1 VLLIFVTGARSRAQ
15 AERAARAAASSPL
28 VKTAVYGADLNWGRV
43 IAVLGRAGIDVDPM
57 KVEMKFAGVTVL
69 RRGMRPDPAAERR
82 AVPRI
87 RKDAYGIDVDLGLG
101 KGSAFVYFS
110 DLTEQ
115 YVRINAGYR
124 S

>member
-1 VLLIFVTGARSRAQ
+1 
-15 AERAARAAASSPL
+15 
-28 VKTAVYGADLNWGRV
+28 
-43 IAVLGRAGIDVDPM
+43 M
-57 KVEMKFAGVTVL
+57 KVEMKFAGITLL

-82 AVPRI
+82 AAPRI

-101 KGSAFVYFS
+101 KGSSYVYLP